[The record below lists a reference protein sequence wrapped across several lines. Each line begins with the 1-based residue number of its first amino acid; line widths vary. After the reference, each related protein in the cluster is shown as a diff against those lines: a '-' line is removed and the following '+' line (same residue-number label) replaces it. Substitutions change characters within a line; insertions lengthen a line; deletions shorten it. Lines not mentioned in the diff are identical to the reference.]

1 MNRIFVKKVGILIL
15 TLTFALHY
23 TVYCEK
29 NIQKNS
35 TLLGDTV
42 HLNVNRIDL
51 AMENDGSV
59 GVDAQTFY
67 PKGSNMSFLYQGGIA
82 ISAIVNSQLRVSW
95 MAKSSLID
103 EFQPGPWGSD
113 PNNPETIFYTV
124 TSNDDFGSQ
133 AYIDWANAV
142 VLGADFYDL
151 NGDGFYDPNVDRPV
165 IIGDKTVWCV
175 YNDGVNMTD
184 RELGTPPLGITIQQ
198 YSWGFNSQKA
208 PDGEILFFK
217 YRIIN
222 NGAEDA
228 DSMYFSVWEDPNI
241 GDSSDDLI
249 GCDTVLY
256 LGYVYNDGDDNVY
269 GSNPPAFGIDLLQPP
284 IVEGLPSDIAYLYQN
299 AFEGRILLSGY
310 RHVPFSSFSGYTNS
324 ISNLNDPNNATEARN
339 YQLGGIDKFGVP
351 IYPPDWGTGGTPQSD
366 PSYFFSG
373 SPISGNG
380 WIDNIPNN
388 KRFLVNTG
396 PFQLAIGDT
405 QDVVIAFM
413 VSRGG
418 NSLSSVYELMKTDL
432 VAQILIDGAGWID
445 IAVNDTLLPVD
456 SFFVFD
462 ALGVFSLYGDTL
474 DSVIWEITEYPLGST
489 AQITVI
495 DTFRA
500 ILIPDL
506 EGSYTISAHS
516 PSKPFYGFI
525 TVRAQ
530 ETTEIEEINPSQVPE
545 KYQLFQNYPNPF
557 NPSTKI
563 SWQSPVSSWQTLKI
577 YDVLGNE
584 VSTLVDEYKLAG
596 SYQVEF
602 SIIGEAANL
611 PSGVYFYRL
620 QAGDFI
626 QTKKLLLLK

>member
-1 MNRIFVKKVGILIL
+1 MKRNLVAILGLLFL
-15 TLTFALHY
+15 TLTIPCAFPQ
-23 TVYCEK
+23 E
-29 NIQKNS
+29 NS
-35 TLLGDTV
+35 TVLGDTV

-59 GVDAQTFY
+59 GVDANSFY
-67 PKGSNMSFLYQGGIA
+67 PNGSNMSFLFQGGIA
-82 ISAIVNSQLRVSW
+82 VSGIVNGQLRVSW

-113 PNNPETIFYTV
+113 PNDPENIFYTV

-142 VLGADFYDL
+142 MLGADFYDL

-165 IIGDKTVWCV
+165 IIGDKTVWCI

-184 RELGTPPLGITIQQ
+184 RELGTPPLGITVQQ
-198 YSWGFNSQKA
+198 YSWGFDSQKA
-208 PDGEILFFK
+208 PDGDILYFK

-222 NGAEDA
+222 SGVEDV
-228 DSMYFSVWEDPNI
+228 DSVYFSVWEDPDI
-241 GDSSDDLI
+241 GNYSDDLI
-249 GCDTVLY
+249 GCDTTLY

-269 GSNPPAFGIDLLQPP
+269 GPNPPAFGIDLLQTP
-284 IVEGLPSDIAYLYQN
+284 IVEGLPTDSARLYQN
-299 AFEGRILLSGY
+299 AFKGAIWLGGY
-310 RHVPFSSFSGYTNS
+310 RYVPFSSFSGYTNS
-324 ISNLNDPNNATEARN
+324 ISNLNDPNNAIEARN
-339 YQLGGIDKFGVP
+339 YQLGGKDKFGVP
-351 IYPPDWGTGGTPQSD
+351 IYPPDWGIGGTPQTNPLYYFGGD
-366 PSYFFSG
+366 PLSVS
-373 SPISGNG
+373 G
-380 WIDNIPNN
+380 WIDNLPNN

-418 NSLSSVYELMKTDL
+418 NSINSVTELKKTDMA
-432 VAQILIDGAGWID
+432 AQFLFDGGGWIN
-445 IAVNDTLLPVD
+445 IAVNDTSLPID

-474 DSVIWEITEYPLGST
+474 DSVIWELYEYPLGST
-489 AQITVI
+489 AQITLV

-506 EGSYTISAHS
+506 TGSYTVSVHS
-516 PSKPFYGFI
+516 PSKPQYGLI

-530 ETTEIEEINPSQVPE
+530 ESTAIEEMNTSQLPV

-557 NPSTKI
+557 NPSTLI
-563 SWQSPVSSWQTLKI
+563 SCQLPFAGNVTLKV
-577 YDVLGNE
+577 YDVLGRE
-584 VSTLVDEYKLAG
+584 VSILVNEEKPIG
-596 SYQVEF
+596 SYEVEF
-602 SIIGEAANL
+602 NASHLA
-611 PSGVYFYRL
+611 SGIYFYKI
-620 QAGDFI
+620 QAGDFV
-626 QTKKLLLLK
+626 QTKKMMLLK

>member
-1 MNRIFVKKVGILIL
+1 MRCNLVTLLGFLFLRL
-15 TLTFALHY
+15 TTPSLFPQENF
-23 TVYCEK
+23 TVY
-29 NIQKNS
+29 
-35 TLLGDTV
+35 GDTV
-42 HLNVNRIDL
+42 HLNINRIDL

-82 ISAIVNSQLRVSW
+82 ISGIVNGQLRVSW

-124 TSNDDFGSQ
+124 TSDDDFGSQ

-142 VLGADFYDL
+142 MLGADFYDL

-165 IIGDKTVWCV
+165 IIGDKTVWCI

-184 RELGTPPLGITIQQ
+184 RELGTPPLGITVQQ

-256 LGYVYNDGDDNVY
+256 LGYAYNDGEDNEY
-269 GSNPPAFGIDLLQPP
+269 GSNPPTFGIDLLQPP
-284 IVEGLPSDIAYLYQN
+284 IVEGLPTDSARLYQN
-299 AFEGRILLSGY
+299 AFKGAIWLRGY
-310 RHVPFSSFSGYTNS
+310 RHVQFSSFAGYTNS
-324 ISNLNDPNNATEARN
+324 ISNLNDPNNAMEARN
-339 YQLGGIDKFGVP
+339 YQLGGIDKLGAP
-351 IYPPDWGTGGTPQSD
+351 IYPPDWGTGGTPQAN
-366 PSYFFSG
+366 PLYFFCG
-373 SPISGNG
+373 DPISGSG
-380 WIDNIPNN
+380 WIDNLPNN

-396 PFQLAIGDT
+396 PFQLAMSDT
-405 QDVVIAFM
+405 QDVVVAFM
-413 VSRGG
+413 VSRGD
-418 NSLSSVYELMKTDL
+418 NSINSVTELKKTDMA
-432 VAQILIDGAGWID
+432 AQFLFDGGGWIN
-445 IAVNDTLLPVD
+445 IASNDTLLLID

-474 DSVIWEITEYPLGST
+474 DAATWELTEYPLGST

-506 EGSYTISAHS
+506 EGSYTISANS

-530 ETTEIEEINPSQVPE
+530 ETTEIEEVNPSLLPE

-557 NPSTKI
+557 NPRTKI
-563 SWQSPVSSWQTLKI
+563 GWQSPVSSWQTLKI

-584 VSTLVDEYKLAG
+584 VSTLVDEYKPAG

-602 SIIGEAANL
+602 STIGEAANL

-620 QAGDFI
+620 QAGDFV